1 MNVRSFIFII
11 SVLFLACKPTKT
23 IEDPLLHVL
32 SSEQPEIKRV
42 IDSLEQFEVQIRY
55 TQINRTEQ
63 GVTFKDYDFQVNDN
77 QYFYPASTVKFP
89 IAVLALEKLNDLN
102 SIQINT
108 RFYIEGDSVETT
120 FSKTISE
127 IFAVSDNDANNRLV
141 EFMGQDYINST
152 LKAKKIAPVRI
163 AHRLGYHSEDLA
175 TKPLIIYENDSTTT
189 QLPSTINTAP
199 EQLNLDKITKGKG
212 YYDEENLIEE
222 PFDFSF
228 KNYYP
233 ISTQHEVLKRVIFP
247 DAFEMSE
254 QFHLSEEQNSALL
267 KAMHTVPR
275 KVGYDPKTYYDGY
288 CKFFMYG
295 DTKENIPDHI
305 EIYNKVGFA
314 YGTLTDCAYI
324 KDSKNQVDF
333 LITATILVNKNGIF
347 NDNDYDYEK
356 VGIPFL
362 AELGRQLYQLELSR
376 KK

>member
-1 MNVRSFIFII
+1 MNVRSLIFII

-222 PFDFSF
+222 PFDFPIQFFCISF
-228 KNYYP
+228 IESLQSIWSNPVNKRSAYAVMRNDHCF
-233 ISTQHEVLKRVIFP
+233 IFFCSTGNP
-247 DAFEMSE
+247 P
-254 QFHLSEEQNSALL
+254 LSE
-267 KAMHTVPR
+267 
-275 KVGYDPKTYYDGY
+275 
-288 CKFFMYG
+288 
-295 DTKENIPDHI
+295 
-305 EIYNKVGFA
+305 
-314 YGTLTDCAYI
+314 
-324 KDSKNQVDF
+324 
-333 LITATILVNKNGIF
+333 
-347 NDNDYDYEK
+347 
-356 VGIPFL
+356 
-362 AELGRQLYQLELSR
+362 
-376 KK
+376 